1 MHSHVFSRNHCSTY
15 ALQQHTV
22 LIDPISNSEAS
33 WVQQVLQVYKK
44 AALGFLPH
52 SPSLP
57 SLLLPK
63 ETLKKKTKH
72 HPKPTNTQL
81 TASTVQKNPLASV
94 DQVIQ
99 IQQNYLSYTYLKVPN
114 SKEASN
120 QAYLG
125 PDFGQAFSS
134 IS

>member
-44 AALGFLPH
+44 AALGFLPFPLTPQS
-52 SPSLP
+52 SPT
-57 SLLLPK
+57 K
-63 ETLKKKTKH
+63 RNFKKNQ

-94 DQVIQ
+94 GQVIQ